1 MANLEM
7 SWYVGMGIGV
17 GMGVVSGQGPC
28 PCHNRCSST
37 FIDRIMPA
45 KFQGTETPETWTL
58 FPIVW
63 CVLVW
68 VKFIILLSF
77 ISLLLQ
83 LTMKFIAEISLR
95 MPFVKYQTASLNFQF
110 GVS

>member
-1 MANLEM
+1 M
-7 SWYVGMGIGV
+7 SWYAGVGIGV
-17 GMGVVSGQGPC
+17 GMGVVSGPGPC
-28 PCHNRCSST
+28 PCLNSCSST

-63 CVLVW
+63 CVLIW
-68 VKFIILLSF
+68 IKFIILLSF

-83 LTMKFIAEISLR
+83 LTMKFIAETSLR

-110 GVS
+110 AVS